1 MRKEME
7 VIEDEFDEYDYQT
20 RYIEEEIR
28 LLKIEIEKLNQQNE
42 QEHESKESPTRAK

>member
-42 QEHESKESPTRAK
+42 QEHE

>member
-1 MRKEME
+1 ME

-28 LLKIEIEKLNQQNE
+28 LLEIEIEKLNQQNE
-42 QEHESKESPTRAK
+42 QEDESKESPRKAE